1 MSPPACYGRRHPSP
15 AILGRAQG
23 NVFDFL
29 DSGQYD
35 VLGAF
40 WVTVQLTL
48 YSAAG
53 SLVWGTVLAGMRVSP
68 VPLMRAFGTA
78 YVDIVRNIP
87 LTVLIIGCSLGLNQ
101 TLGVTLGG
109 GTFKEIGFRL
119 AVLGFI
125 AYTGTFVCEAIRSG
139 INTVPV
145 GQAEAARALGLS
157 FFQVLTLIVLPQ
169 AFRAVIAPLT
179 NVLIALTK
187 NTTVAAA
194 IGVAE
199 AALLMKEM
207 IENEADALFAVFG
220 IFALGFVVLTLPTG
234 LLLGWVAKRVA
245 VKR

>member
-1 MSPPACYGRRHPSP
+1 M
-15 AILGRAQG
+15 
-23 NVFDFL
+23 FDFL
-29 DSGQYD
+29 DSPQYD
-35 VLGAF
+35 LLGAF
-40 WVTVQLTL
+40 WVTVQLAL
-48 YSAAG
+48 YSALG
-53 SLVWGTVLAGMRVSP
+53 SLVWGTLLAGMRVSP

-78 YVDIVRNIP
+78 YVNVVRNTP
-87 LTVLIIGCSLGLNQ
+87 LTIVIVGCSLVLNQ
-101 TLGVTLGG
+101 TLGFTLGG
-109 GTFKEIGFRL
+109 ESFEGIGFRM
-119 AVLGFI
+119 AVLGLV
-125 AYTGTFVCEAIRSG
+125 AYTGTFVCEALRSG

-169 AFRAVIAPLT
+169 AFRSVVAPLA

-207 IENEADALFAVFG
+207 VENEADALFAVFG
-220 IFALGFVVLTLPTG
+220 VFALGFVLLTLPTG
-234 LLLGWVAKRVA
+234 LVLGWVAKRVA

>member
-1 MSPPACYGRRHPSP
+1 M
-15 AILGRAQG
+15 
-23 NVFDFL
+23 FDFL
-29 DSGQYD
+29 ESGRYD

-53 SLVWGTVLAGMRVSP
+53 SLIWGTVLAAMRVSP
-68 VPLMRAFGTA
+68 VPLMRAFGA
-78 YVDIVRNIP
+78 GYIHLIRNTP
-87 LTVLIIGCSLGLNQ
+87 LTVVIVFTSLGLYQ
-101 TLGVTLGG
+101 TLGIALAGDTS
-109 GTFKEIGFRL
+109 KETNFRL
-119 AVLGFI
+119 AVLGLI
-125 AYTGTFVCEAIRSG
+125 AYTGTFVCESLRSG

-157 FFQVLTLIVLPQ
+157 FTQVLGHIILPQ
-169 AFRAVIAPLT
+169 AFRSVVAPLT

-207 IENEADALFAVFG
+207 TENESDAVFAVFAV
-220 IFALGFVVLTLPTG
+220 FAFGFIVLTLPTG
-234 LLLGWVAKRVA
+234 LLLGWVSKRVA

>member
-1 MSPPACYGRRHPSP
+1 M
-15 AILGRAQG
+15 
-23 NVFDFL
+23 FDFL

-48 YSAAG
+48 YSAVG
-53 SLVWGTVLAGMRVSP
+53 SLIWGTVLAGMRVSP
-68 VPLMRAFGTA
+68 VPLLRGFGTA
-78 YVDIVRNIP
+78 YVHLVRNTP
-87 LTVLIIGCSLGLNQ
+87 LTVLILACSLGLYQ
-101 TLGVTLGG
+101 TLGINLGG
-109 GTFKEIGFRL
+109 DTSKETGFRL
-119 AVLGFI
+119 AVLGLI
-125 AYTGTFVCEAIRSG
+125 AYTGTFVCEALRSG

-157 FFQVLTLIVLPQ
+157 FFQVLRLIVLPQ
-169 AFRAVIAPLT
+169 AFRAVIAPLA

-187 NTTVAAA
+187 NTTVAAT

-207 IENEADALFAVFG
+207 IENEADALFAVFAV
-220 IFALGFVVLTLPTG
+220 FALGFVLLTLPTG

>member
-1 MSPPACYGRRHPSP
+1 M
-15 AILGRAQG
+15 
-23 NVFDFL
+23 FDFL

-48 YSAAG
+48 YSAVG
-53 SLVWGTVLAGMRVSP
+53 SLIWGTVLAGMRVSP
-68 VPLMRAFGTA
+68 VPLLRGFGTA
-78 YVDIVRNIP
+78 YVNLVRNTP
-87 LTVLIIGCSLGLNQ
+87 LTLLVLGCSLGLSQ
-101 TLGVTLGG
+101 TLGIDLAGD
-109 GTFKEIGFRL
+109 TFKETGFRL
-119 AVLGFI
+119 AVLGLI
-125 AYTGTFVCEAIRSG
+125 AYTGTFVCEALRSG

-169 AFRAVIAPLT
+169 AFRAVIAPLA

-187 NTTVAAA
+187 NTTVAAT

-207 IENEADALFAVFG
+207 LENEAQAVFAVFAV
-220 IFALGFVVLTLPTG
+220 FALGFVLLTLPTG